1 MVAFRPVIRRL
12 GTGRSRLRRFPS
24 RLALGLLVGL
34 VTAPALGQPAPGE
47 PPPPSV
53 TTPPVPE
60 AAPPVPAEA
69 PSPAPPAVQ
78 PAPQGARSERP
89 SAEGGEPDEEN
100 SLRYTLDDIEVRGN
114 DKTRARVVL
123 RYVPFRPGDVIDV
136 DDPQVELTRYRLLG
150 TGFFRE
156 VEFSLRK
163 GKGRGHVVLIIEVV
177 ERNTLVVSDLW
188 MGLSA
193 DGNKS
198 SEKQSLGAYAGLDVA
213 ETNLAG
219 TGITLGSAVG
229 LARGQLALRVRFFD
243 PAFLGSKWMTNGT
256 LLYNDATDFFG
267 NDNVLF
273 DDLTPNPTPQ
283 QFAAVHYR
291 RFGGSLGV
299 GRDFSVSTQ
308 LWAHY
313 RLERIDA
320 NVPLAASTGTGE
332 TTEPID
338 FSILRGSSILST
350 VGATLQHDTRDK
362 PILTTRG
369 WFASVATE
377 VSLSPFGS
385 DYPYSRI
392 DVIASKWWTLPW
404 SHVLRLHVFGG
415 AISGRAPFFERYY
428 VGDLSEF
435 RASRVLGLNVERR
448 PAPNFFG
455 TDIGAIRYGDY
466 AGKVDVEYRVPLYR
480 GTRAV
485 FGIDLFARAGLFA
498 IAGQRDITHPP
509 PGYSGAALIP
519 IDFTANLGVQMDT
532 SAGGFTFALGNVL
545 GFLPG
550 LSGAK

>member
-1 MVAFRPVIRRL
+1 
-12 GTGRSRLRRFPS
+12 
-24 RLALGLLVGL
+24 
-34 VTAPALGQPAPGE
+34 
-47 PPPPSV
+47 
-53 TTPPVPE
+53 VPHG
-60 AAPPVPAEA
+60 V
-69 PSPAPPAVQ
+69 
-78 PAPQGARSERP
+78 P
-89 SAEGGEPDEEN
+89 SASPSGAGGEPGEES

-267 NDNVLF
+267 NDNVF
-273 DDLTPNPTPQ
+273 FEDLTPNPTPQ
-283 QFAAVHYR
+283 RFAAVQYQ

-320 NVPLAASTGTGE
+320 NVPLAASTGTGAD
-332 TTEPID
+332 TEPID
-338 FSILRGSSILST
+338 FSILRGQSILST

-362 PILTTRG
+362 PFLTTRG

-392 DVIASKWWTLPW
+392 DVVTSKWWTLPW
-404 SHVLRLHVFGG
+404 SHVLRFHVFGG

-448 PAPNFFG
+448 PAPNLFG
-455 TDIGAIRYGDY
+455 TDIAAIRYGDY

-480 GTRAV
+480 GTRSV

-509 PGYSGAALIP
+509 RGYSGAALIP

-532 SAGGFTFALGNVL
+532 SAGGFTFALANVL